1 MAQTIRTEIT
11 IPSRLSRWW
20 SENRVGRLLLNPGI
34 PLLLLTLLVI
44 SAIFA
49 PWLAPHNALKSDMVN
64 QFIPP
69 SWMTGGSSH
78 YLLGTDY
85 FGRDLLSRIIYGARV
100 TAIVAFMAIIFSAL
114 LGTVIGLISGYI
126 GGWFDA
132 LLMRITDANLSVPY
146 LVIAIV
152 FAAAIGTGMV
162 NVIIILTVFQW
173 PVYARQIRAEAL
185 AIRETDYVALARIAG
200 VSHIRMLYKHF
211 FSNVIPTL
219 LVLATFHIGDVI
231 MWEATLSFLG
241 LGVPPPMPSWGSM
254 VADGQ
259 AYIVTRWWISAF
271 PGIAILLTVL
281 AANIFGDWIRD
292 RLDPKLR
299 QL

>member
-11 IPSRLSRWW
+11 MLSRLSFWW
-20 SENRVGRLLLNPGI
+20 RENRVGRLLLNPGI
-34 PLLLLTLLVI
+34 PLMLLTLLVI

-49 PWLAPHNALKSDMVN
+49 PWLAPHEALKSDMAN

-132 LLMRITDANLSVPY
+132 LLMRITDATLSVPY

-152 FAAAIGTGMV
+152 FAAAIGTGMW

-200 VSHIRMLYKHF
+200 VSHRRMLYKHF
-211 FSNVIPTL
+211 FANVIPTL

-241 LGVPPPMPSWGSM
+241 LGIPPPTPSWGSM

-259 AYIVTRWWISAF
+259 AYIVTHWWISAF

-292 RLDPKLR
+292 KLDPKLR